1 MKNKHNNE
9 DMQKYV
15 WDYKGRRYL
24 MVTGKVRVYS
34 RRKWLLR
41 WVLKMFTRWTSERTV
56 QASGIAW
63 TLLEGLDKTTVEM
76 NMGIEVYYKDKFDLK
91 F

>member
-1 MKNKHNNE
+1 
-9 DMQKYV
+9 
-15 WDYKGRRYL
+15 
-24 MVTGKVRVYS
+24 MVTGKVRVYLG
-34 RRKWLLR
+34 RKWLLR
-41 WVLKMFTRWTSERTV
+41 WVLKIFTRWTSERTI

-91 F
+91 FLQDS